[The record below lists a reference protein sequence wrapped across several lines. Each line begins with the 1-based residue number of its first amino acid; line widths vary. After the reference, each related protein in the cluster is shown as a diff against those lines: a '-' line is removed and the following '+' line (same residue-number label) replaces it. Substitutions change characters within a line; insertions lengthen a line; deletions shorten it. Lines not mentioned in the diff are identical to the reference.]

1 MFTKNELINA
11 ITECEKD
18 PRNYHDCEKLATFYT
33 IFDHLYTQAEPII
46 RETKE
51 AVVGD
56 YGDTEFFRKIRNKD
70 PQEVWNLIQELLDAL
85 SVLNPNLYRSFMNKL

>member
-1 MFTKNELINA
+1 MFSKDDLLDA

-33 IFDHLYTQAEPII
+33 IFDHLFSHTDPIVK
-46 RETKE
+46 ETKT

-56 YGDTEFFRKIRNKD
+56 YGDSEFL
-70 PQEVWNLIQELLDAL
+70 QLIKGRDLRECWLLVDELLEAL
-85 SVLNPNLYRSFMNKL
+85 QVLNPNLYRNFINKL

>member
-1 MFTKNELINA
+1 MFTKNDLINA
-11 ITECEKD
+11 IVECEKD

-46 RETKE
+46 RENKE

-56 YGDTEFFRKIRNKD
+56 YGDTEFFRRIKGKN
-70 PQEVWNLIQELLDAL
+70 PSEVWQLIQELLDAIQ
-85 SVLNPNLYRSFMNKL
+85 VLNPSLYQNFISRL

>member
-1 MFTKNELINA
+1 MFTKKDLIEA
-11 ITECEKD
+11 IAECEKD

-33 IFDHLYTQAEPII
+33 IFDHLFSQAEPII

-56 YGDTEFFRKIRNKD
+56 YGDTEFLQLIKGKD
-70 PQEVWNLIQELLDAL
+70 EKEMWLLVQELLDAL
-85 SVLNPNLYRSFMNKL
+85 QVLNPNLYRSFMAKL

>member
-1 MFTKNELINA
+1 MFTKNDLINA
-11 ITECEKD
+11 IVECEKD
-18 PRNYHDCEKLATFYT
+18 PKNYHDCEKLATFYT

-56 YGDTEFFRKIRNKD
+56 YGDTEFFHRIKGKKPD
-70 PQEVWNLIQELLDAL
+70 EVFSLIQELLDAIQ
-85 SVLNPNLYRSFMNKL
+85 VLNPNLYVSFMSKL